1 MKTYDLRKV
10 ENNCLNNPAVALVDI
25 LARGEEEVKILVKKS
40 DIPLKVLE
48 EVARVSKYEIT
59 SVDEGGQDIT
69 VVLKRCAER

>member
-40 DIPLKVLE
+40 DIPLKVIE
-48 EVARVSKYEIT
+48 EVAKISKYEIT
-59 SVDEGGQDIT
+59 NVEEGEKELT
-69 VVLKRCAER
+69 VVLKRCEER